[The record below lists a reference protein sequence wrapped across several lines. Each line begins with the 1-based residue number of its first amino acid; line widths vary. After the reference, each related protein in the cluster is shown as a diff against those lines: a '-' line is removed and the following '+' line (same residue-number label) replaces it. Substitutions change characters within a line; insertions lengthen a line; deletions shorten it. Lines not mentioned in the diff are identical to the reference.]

1 MDWPSVFPPTVGS
14 APPVYRSLSPAH
26 PTEETKIERKHGI
39 SKIGKEWPPGF
50 RDGTW
55 LYGHVLGLRTRR
67 RTGIAA
73 SSSPLSGTRRQ
84 LSGYGRSLRP
94 LQERGTAWTFL
105 AGRAARQRR
114 RRDQVWLPFRS

>member
-50 RDGTW
+50 RYGTW
-55 LYGHVLGLRTRR
+55 LYGHGLGLRTRR
-67 RTGIAA
+67 CTGITA
-73 SSSPLSGTRRQ
+73 SSSTISGARRQ
-84 LSGYGRSLRP
+84 LSGYVRSVRP
-94 LQERGTAWTFL
+94 LEERRNTWPFPQGDS
-105 AGRAARQRR
+105 GRHCTLS
-114 RRDQVWLPFRS
+114 D